1 MRYDCTKFNIIKLN
15 KKTKIMD
22 NFELYNPVKLIFGK
36 GEIATV
42 SENIPSSAKILMTY
56 GGGSIKKNGIYNQVI
71 SALKGYEIIEFGGIE
86 ANPQFSTAMKAV
98 ELARKEN
105 IDFILAVGGGSVID
119 ASKFIAVAVDYSGD
133 EWDIPSNKAEINHGV
148 DLGTILTLPA
158 TGSEM
163 NSGAVISRK
172 EINEKRAFETPFCFP
187 KFSIL
192 DPTVVA
198 SLPKRQ
204 LVNGVVDAFVHTIE
218 QYLTYPNNA
227 PLQDRIAEGILLTL
241 VEIGS
246 DVVEN
251 PSDYNLASNLMW
263 SATMALNGL
272 IGKGVPN
279 DWGTH
284 MIGHELTALF
294 NIDHGQTLAIIGPNL
309 YKKLIDS
316 KKEKLAQFGRRV
328 FNLKGN
334 DDLNVAKE
342 AIEKMQEF
350 YTSLGMKTKISEL
363 ANNAEIAP
371 QIIHD
376 RFVERKWSKLGEKGL
391 ITPEVAMEIVE
402 MSL

>member
-1 MRYDCTKFNIIKLN
+1 
-15 KKTKIMD
+15 MD

-36 GEIATV
+36 GEIAKI
-42 SENIPSSAKILMTY
+42 SENIPSNAKVLLTY
-56 GGGSIKKNGIYNQVI
+56 GGGSIKKNGVYDQVI
-71 SALKGYEIIEFGGIE
+71 SALKDYEIIEFGGIE
-86 ANPQFSTAMKAV
+86 SNPQFSTAMKAV
-98 ELARKEN
+98 EIARKEN

-119 ASKFIAVAVDYSGD
+119 ASKFISVAIDFSGD
-133 EWDIPSNKAEINHGV
+133 EWDILAKGAEINHGV
-148 DLGTILTLPA
+148 PFGTVLTIPA

-172 EINEKRAFETPFCFP
+172 ELNEKLVFSSPHAFP

-204 LVNGVVDAFVHTIE
+204 LVNGVVDAFVHTLE
-218 QYLTYPNNA
+218 QYITYPNNS
-227 PLQDRIAEGILLTL
+227 PLQDRISEGILQTL
-241 VEIGS
+241 IEIGP
-246 DVVEN
+246 DVIDN

-272 IGKGVPN
+272 IGLGVPN

-284 MIGHELTALF
+284 VIGHEITALF
-294 NIDHGQTLAIIGPNL
+294 GIDHAQTLAIIGPRL
-309 YKKLIDS
+309 YTKLIDS

-328 FNLKGN
+328 FNLEGN
-334 DDLNVAKE
+334 NDMVVAKE
-342 AIEKMQEF
+342 AIAKMQEF
-350 YTSLGMKTKISEL
+350 YVSLGMKTKISEF
-363 ANNAEIAP
+363 ADNADVAP

-376 RFVERKWSKLGEKGL
+376 RFVDRKWLKLGEKGL
-391 ITPEVAMEIVE
+391 ITPEVAKEIVE

>member
-1 MRYDCTKFNIIKLN
+1 
-15 KKTKIMD
+15 MD

-36 GEIATV
+36 GEIARV
-42 SENIPSSAKILMTY
+42 AENIPSNAKILMIY
-56 GGGSIKKNGIYNQVI
+56 GGGSIKNNGIYDQVI
-71 SALKGYEIIEFGGIE
+71 SALKDYKFIEFGGIE

-133 EWDIPSNKAEINHGV
+133 EWDIPSNRAEINHGV

-172 EINEKRAFETPFCFP
+172 EINEKRAFGSTYCYP

-198 SLPKRQ
+198 SLPKKQ
-204 LVNGVVDAFVHTIE
+204 LANGVVDAFVHTIE

-227 PLQDRIAEGILLTL
+227 PLQDRIAESILQTL

-246 DVVEN
+246 DVIDN

-272 IGKGVPN
+272 ISMGVPS

-309 YKKLIDS
+309 YKKLVDS
-316 KKEKLAQFGRRV
+316 KKEKLAQFGRRI
-328 FNLKGN
+328 FNIEGN
-334 DDLNVAKE
+334 DDLEVAKN

-350 YTSLGMKTKISEL
+350 YISLGMKTTISEL
-363 ANNAEIAP
+363 SNNAEIAP
-371 QIIHD
+371 QIVHD
-376 RFVERKWSKLGEKGL
+376 KFVERKWFKLGEKGL
-391 ITPEVAMEIVE
+391 ITPEVAKEIVE

>member
-1 MRYDCTKFNIIKLN
+1 
-15 KKTKIMD
+15 MD

-36 GEIATV
+36 GEISKI
-42 SENIPSSAKILMTY
+42 SENIPSEAKILLTY
-56 GGGSIKKNGIYNQVI
+56 GGGSIKKNGVYDQVI
-71 SALKGYEIIEFGGIE
+71 LSLKGYEIIEFGGIE

-98 ELARKEN
+98 EVARKEN
-105 IDFILAVGGGSVID
+105 VDFILAVGGGSVID
-119 ASKFIAVAVDYSGD
+119 ASKFISVAIDFAGD
-133 EWDIPSNKAEINHGV
+133 EWDILSKGSNINHGV
-148 DLGTILTLPA
+148 PLGTVLTLPA

-172 EINEKRAFETPFCFP
+172 ELDEKRAFGSPFCFP

-204 LVNGVVDAFVHTIE
+204 LVNGVIDAFVHTIE

-241 VEIGS
+241 IEIGS
-246 DVVEN
+246 DVIEN
-251 PSDYNLASNLMW
+251 PTDYNLASNLMW
-263 SATMALNGL
+263 SASMALNGL

-309 YKKLIDS
+309 YTKLIDS
-316 KKEKLAQFGRRV
+316 KKEKLAQFGRRIFKIEEV
-328 FNLKGN
+328 
-334 DDLNVAKE
+334 DDLKAAKL
-342 AIEKMQEF
+342 AIIKMQEF
-350 YTSLGMKTKISEL
+350 YTSLGMKTKISEF
-363 ANNAEIAP
+363 ADNADIAP

-376 RFVERKWSKLGEKGL
+376 RFVDRNWIKLGEKGL
-391 ITPEVAMEIVE
+391 ITPEVAKEIVE

>member
-1 MRYDCTKFNIIKLN
+1 
-15 KKTKIMD
+15 MD

-36 GEIATV
+36 GEIAKV
-42 SENIPSSAKILMTY
+42 SENIPSNAKILMTY
-56 GGGSIKKNGIYNQVI
+56 GGGSIKKNGVYNQVI
-71 SALKGYEIIEFGGIE
+71 SALKDYEIIEFGGIE

-98 ELARKEN
+98 EIARKEN

-163 NSGAVISRK
+163 NAGAVISRK
-172 EINEKRAFETPFCFP
+172 EINEKLAFGNPHCFP

-218 QYLTYPNNA
+218 QYLTYPNDA
-227 PLQDRIAEGILLTL
+227 PLQDRIAEGILQTL
-241 VEIGS
+241 IEIGA
-246 DVVEN
+246 DVIEN

-294 NIDHGQTLAIIGPNL
+294 NIDHGQTLAIVGPNL
-309 YKKLIDS
+309 YKKLIDT

-328 FNLKGN
+328 FSLKGN
-334 DDLNVAKE
+334 DDLEVAHK

-350 YTSLGMKTKISEL
+350 YTSLGMKTKISDFTDN
-363 ANNAEIAP
+363 ANIAP
-371 QIIHD
+371 QIVHD
-376 RFVERKWSKLGEKGL
+376 RFVERKWFKLGEKGL
-391 ITPEVAMEIVE
+391 ITPEVAKEIVE

>member
-1 MRYDCTKFNIIKLN
+1 
-15 KKTKIMD
+15 MD

-36 GEIATV
+36 GEIAKIST
-42 SENIPSSAKILMTY
+42 NIPSNAKVLLTY
-56 GGGSIKKNGIYNQVI
+56 GGGSIKKNGVYDQVI
-71 SALKGYEIIEFGGIE
+71 SALKGYKVIEFGGIE

-98 ELARKEN
+98 EVARKEN
-105 IDFILAVGGGSVID
+105 IDFILAVGGGSVVD
-119 ASKFIAVAVDYSGD
+119 ASKFISVAIDFSGD
-133 EWDIPSNKAEINHGV
+133 EWDILSKGANINHV
-148 DLGTILTLPA
+148 VPLGTVLTLPA

-172 EINEKRAFETPFCFP
+172 ELNEKRAFGSPFCFP

-198 SLPKRQ
+198 SLPRRQ

-218 QYLTYPNNA
+218 QYITYPNNA

-241 VEIGS
+241 IEIGS
-246 DVVEN
+246 DVIEN

-294 NIDHGQTLAIIGPNL
+294 GIDHGQTLAIIGPNL
-309 YKKLIDS
+309 YTKLIDT

-328 FNLKGN
+328 FALKGN
-334 DDLNVAKE
+334 SDLEVAKE
-342 AIEKMQEF
+342 AIVKMQEF
-350 YTSLGMKTKISEL
+350 YSSLGMKTKISEL
-363 ANNAEIAP
+363 AENPEIAP
-371 QIIHD
+371 QIVHD
-376 RFVERKWSKLGEKGL
+376 RFVDRNWLKLGEKGL
-391 ITPEVAMEIVE
+391 ITPEVAKEIVE

>member
-1 MRYDCTKFNIIKLN
+1 
-15 KKTKIMD
+15 MD

-36 GEIATV
+36 GEIAKIST
-42 SENIPSSAKILMTY
+42 NIPSNAKVLLTY
-56 GGGSIKKNGIYNQVI
+56 GGGSIKKNGVYDQVI
-71 SALKGYEIIEFGGIE
+71 SALKGYKVIEFGGIE

-98 ELARKEN
+98 EVARKEN
-105 IDFILAVGGGSVID
+105 IDFILAVGGGSVVD
-119 ASKFIAVAVDYSGD
+119 ASKFISVAIDFSGD
-133 EWDIPSNKAEINHGV
+133 EWDILSKGANINHGV
-148 DLGTILTLPA
+148 PLGTVLTLPA

-172 EINEKRAFETPFCFP
+172 ELNEKRAFGSPYCFP

-218 QYLTYPNNA
+218 QYITYPNNA
-227 PLQDRIAEGILLTL
+227 PLQDRIAEGILQTL
-241 VEIGS
+241 IEIGS
-246 DVVEN
+246 DVIDN
-251 PSDYNLASNLMW
+251 PSDYDLASNLMW

-294 NIDHGQTLAIIGPNL
+294 GIDHGQTLAIIGPNL
-309 YKKLIDS
+309 YTKLIDS

-328 FNLKGN
+328 FNLEGDN
-334 DDLNVAKE
+334 DLEVAKQ

-363 ANNAEIAP
+363 ADNAEIAP
-371 QIIHD
+371 QIIND
-376 RFVERKWSKLGEKGL
+376 RFIDRNWLKLGEKGL
-391 ITPEVAMEIVE
+391 ITPKVAKEIVE

>member
-1 MRYDCTKFNIIKLN
+1 
-15 KKTKIMD
+15 MD

-36 GEIATV
+36 GEIAKV
-42 SENIPSSAKILMTY
+42 SENISSNAKILMTY
-56 GGGSIKKNGIYNQVI
+56 GGGSIKKNGVYNQVI
-71 SALKGYEIIEFGGIE
+71 SALKDYQIIEFGGIE

-98 ELARKEN
+98 EIARKEN

-119 ASKFIAVAVDYSGD
+119 ASKFIAVAIDYSGD
-133 EWDIPSNKAEINHGV
+133 EWDIPLNKAEINHGV

-163 NSGAVISRK
+163 NEGAVISRK
-172 EINEKRAFETPFCFP
+172 EINEKLAFGSSYCFP

-227 PLQDRIAEGILLTL
+227 PLQDRIAEGILQTL
-241 VEIGS
+241 IEIGS
-246 DVVEN
+246 DVIDN
-251 PSDYNLASNLMW
+251 SSDYNLASNLMW

-294 NIDHGQTLAIIGPNL
+294 NIDHGQTLAIVGPNL
-309 YKKLIDS
+309 YKKLIDT

-328 FNLKGN
+328 FSLEGN
-334 DDLNVAKE
+334 DDLEVAKK
-342 AIEKMQEF
+342 AIDKMQEF
-350 YTSLGMKTKISEL
+350 YISLGMKTNISDFSD
-363 ANNAEIAP
+363 NADIAP

-376 RFVERKWSKLGEKGL
+376 RFVERKWFKMGEKGL
-391 ITPEVAMEIVE
+391 ITPKVAKEIVE